1 MIQKALTDDLGKE
14 QFFKGIDASYYYEGY
29 YEIKTEDL

>member
-1 MIQKALTDDLGKE
+1 E

>member
-1 MIQKALTDDLGKE
+1 LTDDLGKK

>member
-1 MIQKALTDDLGKE
+1 LGKE

>member
-1 MIQKALTDDLGKE
+1 MCRGISYDLGKK